1 MQYYRNLDIKEV
13 TDKHFWKRVKL
24 YHSKNNS
31 NSERIMLLEN
41 NSIMRNKKEVP
52 RAVNNFFKML
62 QKI

>member
-24 YHSKNNS
+24 YLSKNNS
-31 NSERIMLLEN
+31 NSERIVLLEN

-52 RAVNNFFKML
+52 TAVNNFFKML